1 MFTFDNR
8 KAYIFCSRK
17 QAEGIFQNQF
27 PIFVR
32 RKKDHEENAHLC
44 LMYYSCQSTTL
55 AALSIKNHH
64 IL

>member
-1 MFTFDNR
+1 MKT
-8 KAYIFCSRK
+8 SRL
-17 QAEGIFQNQF
+17 EGILFQNQF

-32 RKKDHEENAHLC
+32 RRKNHEENAHLC

-64 IL
+64 LL